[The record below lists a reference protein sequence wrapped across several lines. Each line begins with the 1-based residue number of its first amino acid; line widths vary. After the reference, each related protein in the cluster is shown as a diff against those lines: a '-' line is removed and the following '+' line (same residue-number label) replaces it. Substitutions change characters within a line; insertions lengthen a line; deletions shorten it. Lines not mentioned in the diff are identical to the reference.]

1 MFADFDYKDSCYSN
15 IETFKTL
22 IRFTVNEQS
31 SCYKHTVQS
40 GPFNWLVSIIK
51 SWWKVQGFDSRW
63 TLANIQAHAHSCRY
77 INCTCKILEN
87 WRKNMSAVIIIMYGM
102 CE

>member
-31 SCYKHTVQS
+31 SCYKHTVQP

-51 SWWKVQGFDSRW
+51 S
-63 TLANIQAHAHSCRY
+63 
-77 INCTCKILEN
+77 
-87 WRKNMSAVIIIMYGM
+87 
-102 CE
+102 